1 MERLLTGE
9 QMRFADEYTI
19 NKLGIPHEVLVER
32 AGYAVAEEITKRF
45 FGGRVLVC
53 VGKGNNGADGKIV
66 AELLSKRHGF
76 SVATLNADNGIFK
89 LFEKKFDI
97 IVDCL
102 FGTGLNR
109 EVTGKYRE
117 VIEKINSSGAFVV
130 SCDIASGL
138 NADNGKVMGA
148 CVKADLTVAIQELK
162 LGQFL
167 NDGPDYSGEIVA
179 KDIGI
184 SIWDDDVA
192 HRLRLKDVGK
202 YFQKRNRNVNKGD
215 FGKASVIGGSNDYPG
230 SIILAYNA
238 LSALKMGVG
247 YAYLSVPNSLIATAL
262 TVCPEAVIS
271 AFDNDCDGVEESNLE
286 KLLSCNAIS
295 IGMGM
300 TAEEK
305 TYNAVKYL
313 LENYSGK
320 LIIDADGINALAKYG
335 KEILKNKKCEVV
347 LTPHVGEFSRLINLD
362 KSIVMENPVLLTK
375 GFAKEYDVTVVLKSA
390 VSVISDGEITFINTS
405 GNSGMAKA
413 GSGDVLSG
421 LITGLFARG
430 LSGAEGA
437 AVATLIFGL
446 SGDEAVKEQTEYTI
460 TASDIISSIPKVVRQ
475 ISPN

>member
-32 AGYAVAEEITKRF
+32 AGYAVAKEITKRF

-53 VGKGNNGADGKIV
+53 IGKGNNGADGKVV
-66 AELLSKRHGF
+66 AEILSKRHGF
-76 SVATLNADNGIFK
+76 SVAVLNADNGIFK

-109 EVTGKYRE
+109 VVTGKYKE

-138 NADNGKVMGA
+138 NADNGRVMGA
-148 CVKADLTVAIQELK
+148 CVRADLTVAIQELK

-167 NDGPDYSGEIVA
+167 NDGPDYSGEIIA

-184 SIWDDDVA
+184 SIWDDNVA
-192 HRLRLKDVGK
+192 HRLRLKDISK

-215 FGKASVIGGSNDYPG
+215 FGKSAVIGGSSDYPG

-247 YAYLSVPNSLIATAL
+247 YSYLSIPKSLLPTAL
-262 TVCPEAVIS
+262 TICPEAIIS
-271 AFDNDCDGVEESNLE
+271 AFDNENNGIDEINLK
-286 KLLSCNAIS
+286 KLLGCNAIS

-320 LIIDADGINALAKYG
+320 LIIDADGINAIAKFG
-335 KEILKNKKCEVV
+335 REILKNKKCEVV
-347 LTPHVGEFSRLINLD
+347 GIYEKSYKFSIDAN
-362 KSIVMENPVLLTK
+362 KK
-375 GFAKEYDVTVVLKSA
+375 
-390 VSVISDGEITFINTS
+390 
-405 GNSGMAKA
+405 
-413 GSGDVLSG
+413 
-421 LITGLFARG
+421 
-430 LSGAEGA
+430 
-437 AVATLIFGL
+437 
-446 SGDEAVKEQTEYTI
+446 
-460 TASDIISSIPKVVRQ
+460 
-475 ISPN
+475 